1 MSNRP
6 PQIRQFLI
14 VGRKFPTESDP
25 NPTLFRMR
33 IFHSNATLA
42 KSRFWYYLK
51 AQRKIK
57 RAAGE
62 IVSCSEIFEKR
73 SYAVQNYGLVVKY
86 TSTTGIINM
95 YKEFRDVSLC
105 GAVSQLFQDMASR
118 HSASLDCIHIIKAS
132 VVGHKDLQRPKSITY
147 DTAGIKFPK
156 EFNYQRAPNLALK
169 TRFQAH
175 RPSTFR
181 R

>member
-1 MSNRP
+1 
-6 PQIRQFLI
+6 
-14 VGRKFPTESDP
+14 
-25 NPTLFRMR
+25 MR

-42 KSRFWYYLK
+42 KSRFWYYLQS
-51 AQRKIK
+51 QRKVK
-57 RAAGE
+57 RVAGE

-73 SYAVQNYGLVVKY
+73 AYAVQNYGIVLKY
-86 TSTTGIINM
+86 TSKTGIINM